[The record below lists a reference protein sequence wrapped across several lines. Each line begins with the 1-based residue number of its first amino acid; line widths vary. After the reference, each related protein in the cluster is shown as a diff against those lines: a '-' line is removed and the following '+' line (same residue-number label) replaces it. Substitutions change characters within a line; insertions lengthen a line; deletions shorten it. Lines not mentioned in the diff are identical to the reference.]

1 MWLSLALLAS
11 LLQPGRLVV
20 RDGELSTPIPLLET
34 QRGPMIRLE
43 EGLQA
48 IGGALVRMGGD
59 RYRWVVGGA
68 DIELTIGIAVA
79 KVRGKSEPLT
89 APPTVFDGKLLAPL
103 ALITDLLPRVAVGY
117 RFDAA
122 RSELRR
128 VALPTGPAPVATRR
142 APEPERPVPARP
154 RQPVPRV
161 VVVDA
166 GHGGPDRGMSG
177 PIGGG
182 VRIYE
187 KNITLGVAR
196 EVASALERLGVK
208 VIMTRTRDTLIALA
222 DRGRI
227 ANEAKASVFLSIHV
241 NAANPRWQ
249 NPGGARGFETYFL
262 SEAKTDDERRVEQIE
277 NEAVKYEGE
286 QEIDANDPLLF
297 ILNDMKQNEFLR
309 ESGDLAAD
317 VQASLA
323 RVHPGPSR
331 GVKQAGFRVLVR
343 AFMPA
348 VLIEVGFGSN
358 RAESSWLASTNG
370 QRELGSAIATATVE
384 YLDRLERKG
393 NTGGGS

>member
-1 MWLSLALLAS
+1 MWCACVLAALLT
-11 LLQPGRLVV
+11 QPATLVV
-20 RDGELSTPIPLLET
+20 RDGDLTTPIPLLET
-34 QRGPMIRLE
+34 QRGPMFRLE
-43 EGLQA
+43 ESLQA
-48 IGGALVRMGGD
+48 IGGALVRLGGD

-68 DIELTIGIAVA
+68 DIELTLGIAVA
-79 KVRGKSEPLT
+79 RVRGKSEPLT
-89 APPTVFDGKLLAPL
+89 AAPTLFDGKLLAPL
-103 ALITDLLPRVAVGY
+103 ALATELLPRVALGY
-117 RFDAA
+117 RYDAG
-122 RSELRR
+122 RGELRR
-128 VALPTGPAPVATRR
+128 AVLVAKAPVPPPR
-142 APEPERPVPARP
+142 APEPVRPPMVRP

-177 PIGGG
+177 PLTNGRR
-182 VRIYE
+182 VFE
-187 KNITLGVAR
+187 KDVTLGVAG
-196 EVASALERLGVK
+196 EVRAALERLGVK
-208 VIMTRTRDTLIALA
+208 VVMTRTKDTLIALA
-222 DRGRI
+222 DRGRL

-317 VQASLA
+317 VQASLR
-323 RVHPGPSR
+323 RVHPGPNR

-343 AFMPA
+343 AFMPS

-358 RAESSWLASTNG
+358 RAESAWMASQEG
-370 QRELGSAIATATVE
+370 QRSLGNAIATATVA

-393 NTGGGS
+393 ATGGGA